1 MPGHTRLARR
11 GAVYYHRASVPKD
24 IKASYPKAEEV
35 FSLRTRDYTEA
46 LRLVRLAA
54 VEVDERFAAH
64 RRMIALERASLL
76 DELTPDQ
83 IKAAKATHYRHLLE
97 LDDDIR

>member
-1 MPGHTRLARR
+1 M
-11 GAVYYHRASVPKD
+11 D
-24 IKASYPKAEEV
+24 IRDSYPKTTEV
-35 FSLRTRDYTEA
+35 FSLKTKDYAEA

-54 VEVDERFAAH
+54 VEVGQRFEAH

-83 IKAAKATHYRHLLE
+83 LASAKAAYYRHLLDE
-97 LDDDIR
+97 